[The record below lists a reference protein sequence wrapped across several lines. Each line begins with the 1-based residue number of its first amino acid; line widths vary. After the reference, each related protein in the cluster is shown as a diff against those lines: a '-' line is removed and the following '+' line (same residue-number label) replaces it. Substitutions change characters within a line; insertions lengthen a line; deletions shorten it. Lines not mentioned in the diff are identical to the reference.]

1 VRVSDHPELDPDAA
15 LELIKAIL
23 KTGGRPLTNA
33 EKIEFMETDHL
44 LFNGHEMVDRE
55 PPKPPPKRGPKP
67 NPTEKVTR
75 YQRRAERMKGD
86 YHRLIRLPRSGG
98 QAREGDTQVPALVAK
113 VAKGLPLADMPEN
126 KRVAAVRRALELDKT
141 PCDDKAIRDALR
153 ALGFYGRK
161 TPPD

>member
-1 VRVSDHPELDPDAA
+1 MSDYPEHDPEAA

-33 EKIEFMETDHL
+33 EKIEFMEADVL

-67 NPTEKVTR
+67 KPPEKVTR
-75 YQRRAERMKGD
+75 YQQRAERMKGD
-86 YHRLIRLPRSGG
+86 YHRLIRLPRAGG
-98 QAREGDTQVPALVAK
+98 DARKREAQVPVDVALA
-113 VAKGLPLADMPEN
+113 AGSLNLADMPECD
-126 KRVAAVRRALELDKT
+126 RVREVREWLEHNRR
-141 PCDDKAIRDALR
+141 PQHDDKAIRNALC
-153 ALGFYGRK
+153 ALGLYRSK